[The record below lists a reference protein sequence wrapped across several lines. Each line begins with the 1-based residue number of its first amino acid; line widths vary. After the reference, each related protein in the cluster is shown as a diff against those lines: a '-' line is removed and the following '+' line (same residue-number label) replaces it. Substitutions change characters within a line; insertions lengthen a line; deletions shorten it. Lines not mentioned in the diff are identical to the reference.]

1 MSLDCV
7 FQLSPTEVRLLPSQR
22 EEGTEALSSGVII
35 FQRDDSQVSVQNAS
49 VFRRFTSQKG
59 RERMYN
65 HKFSKVK
72 VLREVGAY
80 IQEKAV

>member
-49 VFRRFTSQKG
+49 VFRSILCYISKG
-59 RERMYN
+59 QRKN
-65 HKFSKVK
+65 VQS
-72 VLREVGAY
+72 
-80 IQEKAV
+80 